1 MAPVTTKTTDLSDL
15 SDEDIASA
23 ILSTTRTINT
33 GRRDPH
39 FGRQTREAGHRRL
52 AKERAAIAA
61 RVEAGAAAI
70 AFDLGKASGVTNT
83 DTLTRFASL
92 HHLASDDAAWAML
105 DAQIDAPTARDQGAI
120 WAQVTDAERDAEKS
134 ERVRIFAAAQARLS
148 DLSDEAE
155 RRREAVEFEREVE
168 RLSRYRA
175 SRGVS

>member
-1 MAPVTTKTTDLSDL
+1 MTPKTVTTDMTTL
-15 SDEDIASA
+15 SDEDIARE
-23 ILSTTRTINT
+23 ILSNTRAINT

-92 HHLASDDAAWAML
+92 HHLSEDDAAWAML
-105 DAQIDAPTARDQGAI
+105 DAQIDAPTRRDQGPI
-120 WAQVTDAERDAEKS
+120 WAQATDAERDAEKA
-134 ERVRIFAAAQARLS
+134 ERVRVFAAAQFRLAE
-148 DLSDEAE
+148 LTDEAE
-155 RRREAVEFEREVE
+155 RRRLVAEDEIEVE
-168 RLSRYRA
+168 RMDRYRA

>member
-1 MAPVTTKTTDLSDL
+1 MTTKIKTPALADM

-23 ILSTTRTINT
+23 ILSTTRIVNT
-33 GRRDPH
+33 GRTDPH

-52 AKERAAIAA
+52 AKERASIAA

-70 AFDLGKASGVTNT
+70 CHDLGKASGVTNT

-92 HHLASDDAAWAML
+92 HHLAEDDAAWAML
-105 DAQIDAPTARDQGAI
+105 DAQIDAPTRRDQGPV
-120 WAQVTDAERDAEKS
+120 WAQATDAERDAEKS

-148 DLSDEAE
+148 ELTDEAK
-155 RRREAVEFEREVE
+155 RRRIAAEEAIEVE

>member
-1 MAPVTTKTTDLSDL
+1 MSTKTKTPALADM

-23 ILSTTRTINT
+23 TLIATRTINT
-33 GRRDPH
+33 GRSDPH

-52 AKERAAIAA
+52 ARERADIAA

-70 AFDLGKASGVTNT
+70 CHDLGKASGVTNT

-105 DAQIDAPTARDQGAI
+105 DAQIDAPTRRDQGPV
-120 WAQVTDAERDAEKS
+120 WAQATDAERDAEKS
-134 ERVRIFAAAQARLS
+134 ERARIFAAAQSRLS
-148 DLSDEAE
+148 ELTDEAE